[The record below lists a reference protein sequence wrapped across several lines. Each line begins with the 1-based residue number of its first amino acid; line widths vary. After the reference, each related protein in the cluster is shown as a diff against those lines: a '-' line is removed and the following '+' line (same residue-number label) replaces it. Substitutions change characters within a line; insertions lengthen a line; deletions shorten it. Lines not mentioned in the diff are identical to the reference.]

1 MNRRGHQGQEQPS
14 AFAIRVG
21 RTLRSLRQER
31 GWTQRALAGRLALG
45 HTQLSKYENG
55 TREIPL
61 QTLMRAARLF
71 RVAMEKFTV
80 EEEFEYT
87 LLLDDTLFE
96 TFRWLARRPDP
107 EKQVALRLLVPEVLS
122 QPQLVERFRE
132 VVMAGPKTQEAALG
146 ALAIV
151 LASKHLSHMGS
162 HGPRLPTFKG
172 EPP

>member
-1 MNRRGHQGQEQPS
+1 MNRKDHQWQGKPG
-14 AFAIRVG
+14 AFAVRVG
-21 RTLRSLRQER
+21 KTLRSLRQER
-31 GWTQRALAGRLALG
+31 GWTQRALAARLALG
-45 HTQLSKYENG
+45 EAQLSRYENG

-61 QTLMRAARLF
+61 QTLMRAAKLF
-71 RVAMEKFTV
+71 RVALETFTV
-80 EEEFEYT
+80 EEDFEYT

-96 TFRWLARRPDP
+96 TFRWVARRPDP
-107 EKQVALRLLVPEVLS
+107 EKQVALRLLVPEVLG

-162 HGPRLPTFKG
+162 RGPRLPSFKG